1 MSQMDDIAA
10 RFTNMA
16 NVITHND
23 DTGFGGAFVIVP
35 PKDGGDALETLILDT
50 KQDAAQFWILLQSK
64 CQAQIAALD
73 SANRQQ
79 QAGYGRR

>member
-1 MSQMDDIAA
+1 MTDIAD
-10 RFTNMA
+10 RFTKMA
-16 NVITHND
+16 AALKHNAD
-23 DTGFGGAFVIVP
+23 AGFGGAFVLVP
-35 PKDGGDALETLILDT
+35 PRDGGDALETLILDN

-73 SANRQQ
+73 SANRQV

>member
-1 MSQMDDIAA
+1 MTGIAD
-10 RFTNMA
+10 RFTKMA
-16 NVITHND
+16 AALEHNAD
-23 DTGFGGAFVIVP
+23 AGFGGCFVICP
-35 PKDGGDALETLILDT
+35 PNDGGDPLEVLILDNR
-50 KQDAAQFWILLQSK
+50 QDAAQFWILLQSK

>member
-1 MSQMDDIAA
+1 MTDIAEL
-10 RFTNMA
+10 FTKMA
-16 NVITHND
+16 ETVLHNAD
-23 DTGFGGAFVIVP
+23 AGFGGAFVIVP
-35 PKDGGDALETLILDT
+35 PRDGGDPLAALILDN